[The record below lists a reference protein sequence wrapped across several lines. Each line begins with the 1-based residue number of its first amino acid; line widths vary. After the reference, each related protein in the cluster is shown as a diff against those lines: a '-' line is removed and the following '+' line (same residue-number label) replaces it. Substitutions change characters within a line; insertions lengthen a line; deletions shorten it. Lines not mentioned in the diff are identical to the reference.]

1 MSGPT
6 ADGNRN
12 LTSPKPQ
19 AVHCN
24 ESWFH
29 ATTTGGTVEALTG
42 TITKAGSI
50 QKVEGGYMDLPSMNE
65 PGVDAAIGDS
75 FSNPGGSA
83 ISAGFFELK
92 ASEPLVYEY
101 TYDEMKVVVQGE
113 FILTDQATGDVV
125 HAKERDVLFF
135 PRGTTV
141 KFETPDYA
149 LGFYTGHR
157 SFAP

>member
-1 MSGPT
+1 M
-6 ADGNRN
+6 
-12 LTSPKPQ
+12 
-19 AVHCN
+19 
-24 ESWFH
+24 
-29 ATTTGGTVEALTG
+29 EALTG

-50 QKVEGGYMDLPSMNE
+50 QKVEGGFIGLPSMNE

-83 ISAGFFELK
+83 ISAGFFELR

-125 HAKERDVLFF
+125 RAKERDVLFF
-135 PRGTTV
+135 PKGTTV

>member
-1 MSGPT
+1 
-6 ADGNRN
+6 
-12 LTSPKPQ
+12 
-19 AVHCN
+19 
-24 ESWFH
+24 
-29 ATTTGGTVEALTG
+29 
-42 TITKAGSI
+42 
-50 QKVEGGYMDLPSMNE
+50 MDA
-65 PGVDAAIGDS
+65 PGCEAAIGDS
-75 FSNPGGSA
+75 LSNPEGAA

-92 ASEPLVYEY
+92 ASAPLVYEY

-113 FILTDQATGDVV
+113 FILTDQATGDVT

-135 PRGTTV
+135 PKGTTV